1 MANRDKG
8 TGMAANV
15 GVGGHHEPSSFPK
28 LKKGMFQPVGTAIG
42 EGDMMSVEPRGTS
55 VNQKTGKT
63 QVGNS
68 EF

>member
-1 MANRDKG
+1 MASDKK
-8 TGMAANV
+8 TGMSARISE
-15 GVGGHHEPSSFPK
+15 GGHFEPSSAPK
-28 LKKGMFQPVGTAIG
+28 LKKGQFQPVGTYVG
-42 EGDMMSVEPRGTS
+42 EGDMMSVEPRGVS